1 MCGVS
6 VANSSAMKHC
16 FVKSVGDV
24 SEFGHTNIG
33 FGQFQ
38 LVELGVIPQ
47 ILKFVFKAL
56 GKPHLLH
63 LNMV

>member
-6 VANSSAMKHC
+6 VANSSSVKYY
-16 FVKSVGDV
+16 FVTSVGDI
-24 SEFGHTNIG
+24 SEFGHTYTG

-56 GKPHLLH
+56 GNLTFYI
-63 LNMV
+63 